1 MKNIVAGLVLVMGFS
16 GMAQAEGDAT
26 AGQQK
31 SAVCAGCHGVDG
43 NSVVPTFP
51 KLAGQGEKYLVKQ
64 MNDIKEGKRVV
75 PEMTGLLDNLSDQ
88 DFQDMA
94 AYFAS
99 KKTTTGQAKA
109 DLVEKGQ
116 ALYRAGN
123 MATGAAACTAC
134 HGPSGLGN
142 DPAAFPALSG
152 QQAAYIVTQLKK
164 FRSGERTNDG
174 DASMMRDIA
183 AKLSDS
189 EMEAV
194 ASYISGLH

>member
-1 MKNIVAGLVLVMGFS
+1 MKNIVAGLVLAIGVT
-16 GMAQAEGDAT
+16 GMAQAEGDAA

-31 SAVCAGCHGVDG
+31 SAACGACHGVDG
-43 NSVVPTFP
+43 NSMVPTFP
-51 KLAGQGEKYLVKQ
+51 KLAGQGHKYLVKQ
-64 MNDIKEGKRVV
+64 MNDIKKGERPV
-75 PEMTGLLDNLSDQ
+75 PEMTGLLDNLNDQ
-88 DFQDMA
+88 DFQDIA

-134 HGPSGLGN
+134 HGPSGMGN
-142 DPAAFPALSG
+142 EPAAFPALAG
-152 QQAAYIVTQLKK
+152 QQETYIVTQLKK
-164 FRSGERTNDG
+164 FRSGERANDG

-189 EMEAV
+189 EIEAV